1 VLKKA
6 GATASTFL
14 FAEPLITAIFA
25 VMFVNEVL
33 YPSVIAGAVLIF
45 IGVFLV
51 TTKSR
56 KEQ

>member
-6 GATASTFL
+6 GAAASTFL

-33 YPSVIAGAVLIF
+33 YFSVIAGAILIF
-45 IGVFLV
+45 IGVFLA
-51 TTKSR
+51 TLKSR
-56 KEQ
+56 KP